1 MIVFTIVNRSHH
13 QDLSANA
20 FPSTTP
26 EFDNDYS
33 TSTEFDDDYSTS
45 TEFNDDNST
54 LICDSQ
60 ACQEAAKLITEN
72 MKTSVDPC
80 DDFYDFACGNYA
92 THHPIPDD
100 KQKVATFGLL
110 SESIKERVSKVIESK
125 ETDIKSSAILFT
137 KKLYDMCVDVDALES
152 QGLEPLRELLIGFG
166 DWRQGNQQSD
176 TWLQIA
182 KVRAHFKDSNF
193 NDILMNVQ
201 SNPDPYEPSVNV
213 WTLSSPYVFP
223 ISRQDLVNDTDEKAQ
238 KNRQAYKEFI
248 IKTANLFEAK
258 KVAEQ
263 ADKIIEF
270 EKKLALASTPPGTVR
285 DPLETQ
291 KKFSLKQLQEKI
303 KDINWSQFFQNL
315 LLESKILNNV
325 ADDVI
330 IITDLPY
337 FEKLGKIVKETEPN
351 VVQNYLGLRVLN
363 MLGFLSTNEF
373 RQNLFELAKVTNGIK
388 GEPQQKDVCLRFLFN
403 ELQLIV
409 GRLYVDDYFSDK
421 EKEEG
426 TKVVTNLQAAFF
438 NQFNEMKWLDES
450 TRTKAI
456 EKLNNITKNVGFPA
470 WIKDDTEL
478 DKLFPLV
485 TPEDTNAIIEM
496 QTLLKTMAK
505 GNFQKI
511 GKPVD
516 LNKDWP
522 MGPAIVNAMYSPEQ
536 NSISKSVS

>member
-1 MIVFTIVNRSHH
+1 MIVFTIVNRTHH

-20 FPSTTP
+20 VPGTTVPSTTVPSTTVPSTTP
-26 EFDNDYS
+26 EFD
-33 TSTEFDDDYSTS
+33 
-45 TEFNDDNST
+45 DDNST
-54 LICDSQ
+54 SICDSQ
-60 ACQEAAKLITEN
+60 ACQEAAKLITQN

-92 THHPIPDD
+92 AHHPIPDD
-100 KQKVATFGLL
+100 KQRIGVIGLL
-110 SESIKERVSKVIESK
+110 VQSIRERVAKVIEGK

-137 KKLYDMCVDVDALES
+137 KKLYDMCVDVDTLELK
-152 QGLEPLRELLIGFG
+152 GLEPLKKLLIGFG
-166 DWRQGNQQSD
+166 DWRQGNEQSD

-182 KVRAHFKDSNF
+182 RVRAHFKDSNF

-201 SNPDPYEPSVNV
+201 ANPDPYEPSVNV
-213 WTLSSPYVFP
+213 WTLSSPYVFG
-223 ISRQDLVNDTDEKAQ
+223 ISRQDLTNNTDEKAQ

-248 IKTANLFEAK
+248 IKTANLFEAE

-291 KKFSLKQLQEKI
+291 KKFNLKQLQEKV

-315 LLESKILNNV
+315 LLESEILNDV
-325 ADDVI
+325 ADNVI

-337 FEKLGKIVKETEPN
+337 FEKLGKIVKEEEPN
-351 VVQNYLGLRVLN
+351 VVQNYLGLRILN

-373 RQNLFELAKVTNGIK
+373 RQNLFELAKITSGIK
-388 GEPQQKDVCLRFLFN
+388 SEPQQKDVCLNFLFK
-403 ELQLIV
+403 ELQLIF
-409 GRLYVDDYFSDK
+409 GRLYIDNYFSDEERK
-421 EKEEG
+421 EG
-426 TKVVTNLQAAFF
+426 TKVVANLQAAFF
-438 NQFNEMKWLDES
+438 DQLNEMKWLDES

-478 DKLFPLV
+478 DNFFPLV
-485 TPEDTNAIIEM
+485 TPQDTNAIIQM

-505 GNFQKI
+505 GNFKKI